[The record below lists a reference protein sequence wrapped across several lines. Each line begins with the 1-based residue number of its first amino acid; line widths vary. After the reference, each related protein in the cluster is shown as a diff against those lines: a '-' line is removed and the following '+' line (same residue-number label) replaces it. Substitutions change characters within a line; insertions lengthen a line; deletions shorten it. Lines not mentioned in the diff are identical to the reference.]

1 MPGRIRQE
9 GIELYEK
16 GQLAVER
23 VQGQLLF
30 LQIAGEHF
38 RYDFEEKDLSCT
50 CELFVQK
57 GYCQHL
63 AATEYFLKNDDKAK
77 CLVRQVLEDEQKEQE
92 TQRRHYF
99 GGLFLDKI
107 IGSLDPKSVKYRLAT
122 EGSLGS
128 FDKQIDWTLKISRL
142 PDQIVPIW

>member
-38 RYDFEEKDLSCT
+38 R
-50 CELFVQK
+50 QK
-57 GYCQHL
+57 S
-63 AATEYFLKNDDKAK
+63 
-77 CLVRQVLEDEQKEQE
+77 LEA
-92 TQRRHYF
+92 
-99 GGLFLDKI
+99 
-107 IGSLDPKSVKYRLAT
+107 SAPPA
-122 EGSLGS
+122 
-128 FDKQIDWTLKISRL
+128 
-142 PDQIVPIW
+142 